1 MTLGTVQWFN
11 GSKGF
16 GSIRAENGTEVHVH
30 FSAIRG
36 DGLRTLA
43 QGDAVRF
50 EIRETEM
57 GLQAANVVRN

>member
-1 MTLGTVQWFN
+1 MLLGTVQWFN
-11 GSKGF
+11 DSRGF
-16 GSIRAENGTEVHVH
+16 GSIRAESGTEVHVH

-43 QGDAVRF
+43 QGEEVRF
-50 EIRETEM
+50 EIRETER

>member
-1 MTLGTVQWFN
+1 MLLGTVQWFN
-11 GSKGF
+11 DSKGF
-16 GSIRAENGTEVHVH
+16 GSILAEGGAEVHVH

-43 QGDAVRF
+43 RGEEVQF
-50 EIRETEM
+50 EIRETER

>member
-11 GSKGF
+11 GSKGL

-36 DGLRTLA
+36 DGL
-43 QGDAVRF
+43 QDARP
-50 EIRETEM
+50 
-57 GLQAANVVRN
+57 G

>member
-1 MTLGTVQWFN
+1 MALGTVQWFN
-11 GSKGF
+11 DSKGF
-16 GSIRAENGTEVHVH
+16 GTIRAENGAEVSVH

-36 DGLRTLA
+36 DGLRRLS
-43 QGDAVRF
+43 QGDEVRF